1 MVTAM
6 KIRVKNM
13 ASLSPFLIK
22 NDTTTSKKDDIKNHK
37 KIIEEVL
44 DNLKCSL
51 WLQHENILKIR
62 KTKKCIMKSFWPLI
76 CCVK

>member
-1 MVTAM
+1 M

-44 DNLKCSL
+44 DNLKCFL

-62 KTKKCIMKSFWPLI
+62 KTKMKSFWPLI